1 MFETTIRYL
10 ASMLSTYELTNE
22 QHPALLA
29 QATTLADK
37 LAFAWQGVSNSL
49 PIDDFIVIIPL
60 PL

>member
-1 MFETTIRYL
+1 
-10 ASMLSTYELTNE
+10 MLSTYELTNE

-49 PIDDFIVIIPL
+49 PIDVFIVIILL